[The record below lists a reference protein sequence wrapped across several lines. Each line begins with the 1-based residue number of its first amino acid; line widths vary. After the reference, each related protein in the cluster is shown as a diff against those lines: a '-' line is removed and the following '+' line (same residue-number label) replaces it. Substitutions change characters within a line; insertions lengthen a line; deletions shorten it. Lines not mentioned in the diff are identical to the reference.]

1 MNNSIIKSIKAREIL
16 DSRGNPTVEVE
27 CVTESGIFIDSV
39 ASGAST
45 GEREALELRDGG
57 PRFGG
62 KGVLIAVKNVNEI
75 IAPKLIGMDVSEQK
89 KIDQLMIEMDG
100 TENKSKL
107 GANAILPVSMAI
119 CRASAA
125 FFNQPL
131 YKRIADLAQNRNSLF
146 IPKGF
151 FNIVNGGAHA
161 GTDLDFQ
168 EFMIVPASENFAEN
182 LKMASEVY
190 YKLKKILI
198 ENYSTSAVNVGD
210 EGGFAPPISSPEIAL
225 ALITKAIE
233 RAKYYSKVNIVL
245 DVAASQFYFK
255 ERNYYKTNMGV
266 MDSGQLIDYYENLLN
281 NYSII
286 GIEDPLAE
294 NDWDGFIEITKQLG
308 KRIMIIGDDLLVTN
322 LKYIKEAYEK
332 KACNSALIKL
342 NQIGTVTECLDS
354 INLAKANGW
363 KIVVSHRSGETTDD
377 FIADLAVGTG
387 ADGIKTGAPARGER
401 LVKYNRLIRIEE
413 QLK

>member
-1 MNNSIIKSIKAREIL
+1 VPNS
-16 DSRGNPTVEVE
+16 
-27 CVTESGIFIDSV
+27 
-39 ASGAST
+39 
-45 GEREALELRDGG
+45 
-57 PRFGG
+57 
-62 KGVLIAVKNVNEI
+62 
-75 IAPKLIGMDVSEQK
+75 Q
-89 KIDQLMIEMDG
+89 
-100 TENKSKL
+100 
-107 GANAILPVSMAI
+107 
-119 CRASAA
+119 
-125 FFNQPL
+125 
-131 YKRIADLAQNRNSLF
+131 
-146 IPKGF
+146 
-151 FNIVNGGAHA
+151 
-161 GTDLDFQ
+161 
-168 EFMIVPASENFAEN
+168 NFAEN

-198 ENYSTSAVNVGD
+198 ENHSTSATNVGD
-210 EGGFAPPISSPEIAL
+210 EGGFAPPISLPEVAL

-294 NDWDGFIEITKQLG
+294 NDWDGFVEITKQLG

-322 LKYIKEAYEK
+322 LKYIKEAHEK

-377 FIADLAVGTG
+377 FIADLAVGAG

-401 LVKYNRLIRIEE
+401 LAKYNRLIRIEE